1 MELNDSIKTIKG
13 IGDKTASA
21 FARLGIETVNDL
33 LLNYPGHMSPMRIR
47 WIYQICRREA
57 GSP

>member
-13 IGDKTASA
+13 IGDICP
-21 FARLGIETVNDL
+21 GVIEK
-33 LLNYPGHMSPMRIR
+33 
-47 WIYQICRREA
+47 QICRREA

>member
-21 FARLGIETVNDL
+21 FARLGIDGERSASQLPQD
-33 LLNYPGHMSPMRIR
+33 
-47 WIYQICRREA
+47 ICHL
-57 GSP
+57 